1 MEFNKAEF
9 LDETQVPY
17 DELIVSRTNL
27 EGIITYANDT
37 FISISGYTNDEL
49 IGQHHNIVRHPDMPK
64 VCFEELWNTIK
75 KENKWVGNVKNLRK
89 EGGYYWVKATVSG
102 VYKDG
107 NLVEYKSIRVPISSE
122 EKLQTLKKYD
132 ELKKQ
137 TNDKQRHIVY
147 K

>member
-1 MEFNKAEF
+1 MELNNAEF
-9 LDETQVPY
+9 LHETKVPY

-27 EGIITYANDT
+27 EGIITYVNDT
-37 FISISGYTNDEL
+37 FVQISGYSSAEL

-64 VCFEELWNTIK
+64 ICFEELWSTIK
-75 KENKWVGNVKNLRK
+75 KEEKWVGNIKNLTK
-89 EGGYYWVKATVSG
+89 DGGYYWVKATVSG

-107 NLVEYKSIRVPISSE
+107 TLVEYKSLRVPISSK
-122 EKLQTLKKYD
+122 EKLKTLKNYD
-132 ELKKQ
+132 ELKAQ